1 MSIFENGKVYEKLGV
16 RPFINVAGALTFYGG
31 FIPSPTVAK
40 AMEEANN
47 RACHISELLDRS
59 GEMIAEIL
67 GVEAAYITTGGIAG
81 LVLSAAGLLSG
92 NDSELRR
99 RLPNTEG
106 LRNEFVVQGSNKSAE
121 RAYELAGGRIVY
133 AGQDDH
139 CTYDQVLESIGPKT
153 VALAEYFI
161 DPANIGEQMP
171 QVLPVEKM
179 AEIAHSNNLP
189 LILDGSANCRPTDLF
204 LKLAQSGD
212 LVSFGGKYFGGPS
225 ATGFVCGKKDLV
237 DLVKLHGPTSI
248 EPENFMTFG
257 RGYKLDRMQIVALVV
272 ALEEWFSMD
281 HDQRLEQERKQL
293 TVIEN
298 RLRNIEGVT
307 TKQVSGTGYTDL
319 SLVIVV
325 GPTANKTAEQAIT
338 ELENGYP
345 SIVALPAPIGRWKP
359 APNEGSIQV
368 RPHCMVTGEEII
380 VAERLRNVLS
390 S

>member
-1 MSIFENGKVYEKLGV
+1 MSIFENGNVYEKLGV

-40 AMEEANN
+40 AMEEANS
-47 RACHISELLDRS
+47 RPCHISELLDRS
-59 GEMIAEIL
+59 GELIAEIL
-67 GVEAAYITTGGIAG
+67 DVEAAYITPGGIAG

-99 RLPNTEG
+99 RLPDTEG
-106 LRNEFVVQGSNKSAE
+106 LKNEFVVQGSNKSAE
-121 RAYELAGGRIVY
+121 RAYELAGGKIVY

-171 QVLPVEKM
+171 QVLPIEKM

-189 LILDGSANCRPTDLF
+189 LILDASANCRPTDLF

-212 LVSFGGKYFGGPS
+212 LVSFGGKYFGGPN

-237 DLVKLHGPTSI
+237 DLVKLHGPTS
-248 EPENFMTFG
+248 PENFMTFG

-281 HDQRLEQERKQL
+281 HDQRLEHERKQL

-307 TKQVSGTGYTDL
+307 TKQVSGIGYTDL

-359 APNEGSIQV
+359 APNEGSIQI
-368 RPHCMVTGEEII
+368 RPHCMVAGEEII